1 MADHRRLLDGSSP
14 IEGISPTDSMSTL
27 FTKSGSPTEKLIS
40 HSPQSLHAKPW
51 PARPQRLY
59 KGIGGWRWWD
69 SAVDLIMVM
78 IPIPFFILAAAVVAV
93 NGKVVDER
101 ELNILD
107 QSIKG
112 VTTRRILFHC
122 WTPVDFSR
130 LRRSSQSALQPSLEE
145 RLSSTLPGSSS
156 KERLLVFWSN

>member
-1 MADHRRLLDGSSP
+1 MADHRRLPDGSSP
-14 IEGISPTDSMSTL
+14 IEGTSPTDSMSTL

-51 PARPQRLY
+51 PARPQKLY

-112 VTTRRILFHC
+112 VTIRRLLFNC
-122 WTPVDFSR
+122 WSHVDLSR
-130 LRRSSQSALQPSLEE
+130 LPRSFQSVSRPSLEE
-145 RLSSTLPGSSS
+145 QPSNTLPGSSS
-156 KERLLVFWSN
+156 KERLLVFWSS